1 MKITCTLTFDYKKN
15 HHAEQILKATK
26 VDDDLFVTAQVSV
39 NTVKATIESD
49 SFSSMVHTLDD
60 YLACVSVAEKI
71 VNKN

>member
-1 MKITCTLTFDYKKN
+1 MKITCTLTFDYKKK

-26 VDDDLFVTAQVSV
+26 VDDDLFVTAQVSG
-39 NTVKATIESD
+39 NTLKATIESD